1 MDSLEIYFS
10 DLVKDA
16 QTKVLKFYNLA
27 TPDDGNLDIV
37 PIAILDV
44 EDMDDYEG
52 MDVLLDDI
60 DIEDGES
67 LIGD

>member
-1 MDSLEIYFS
+1 MDSLEIYFH
-10 DLVKDA
+10 DLIKDT